1 VFSLLRCILCLAL
14 VLIFTP
20 AQAYTPNDP
29 HFDKQWHMDQIGM
42 EKAWDYNQGGRAD
55 VKVAVLDTGVAF
67 EDYETWSMVSD
78 LAGTLFDREN
88 AYDVVY
94 NDAHPNDSN
103 GHGTHVTGTIA
114 QSTNNGI
121 GVSGVAYGVTILP
134 VQVFNPS
141 GGASPQDVA
150 DGIDYA
156 VSRGAAIINFSAGGQ
171 DYDQVREACR
181 RAYEAGVLIVAAAGN
196 AGQGELD
203 YPAAYPG
210 VLAVGAVRIDQNRAY
225 YSNYSRD
232 MVLAPGGEIGMDQ
245 NHDGYGDGVLQQAAD
260 GQYWFKQGT
269 SMAAPHVSGLAA
281 LILSEARDLGI
292 DIPEGRERVDW
303 LTAMI
308 MTTTLDLGQPGPDDE
323 YGYGLVSAENAM
335 ALLNSGQPA
344 VNGAMVNWQQGA
356 HWTPLEI
363 MDSDGNPIGARY
375 MLTTQGYNLNSPAP
389 RPGYLDTMPASQ

>member
-1 VFSLLRCILCLAL
+1 LA
-14 VLIFTP
+14 FTP

-42 EKAWDYNQGGRAD
+42 EEAWNFNQGGRAD
-55 VKVAVLDTGVAF
+55 VKVAVLDTGVEF
-67 EDYETWSMVSD
+67 EDYETWNMVSD

-114 QSTNNGI
+114 QTTDNGI

-141 GGASPQDVA
+141 GGATPQDVA
-150 DGIDYA
+150 EGIDYA
-156 VSRGAAIINFSAGGQ
+156 VSRGADIINFSAGGE
-171 DYDQVREACR
+171 DYQEVREACQ

-196 AGQGELD
+196 SGQGDLD

-210 VLAVGAVRIDQNRAY
+210 VLAVGAVRLDNNRAY
-225 YSNYSRD
+225 YSNYSRN

-245 NHDGYGDGVLQQAAD
+245 NHDGYGDGVLQQSSD
-260 GQYWFKQGT
+260 GNYWFKQGT
-269 SMAAPHVSGLAA
+269 SMATPHVSGLAA
-281 LILSEARDLGI
+281 LIISEARDLDI
-292 DIPEGRERVDW
+292 EIPEGRERVDW
-303 LTAMI
+303 LRAMI
-308 MTTTLDLGQPGPDDE
+308 MTTTLDLGQSGPDDE
-323 YGYGLVSAENAM
+323 YGYGLVSAANAM

-344 VNGAMVNWQQGA
+344 VNGAMIRWQQGYQSTA
-356 HWTPLEI
+356 TQTV
-363 MDSDGNPIGARY
+363 DSDGNPIGMRY
-375 MLTTQGYNLNSPAP
+375 LFSTQGYNLDSPAA